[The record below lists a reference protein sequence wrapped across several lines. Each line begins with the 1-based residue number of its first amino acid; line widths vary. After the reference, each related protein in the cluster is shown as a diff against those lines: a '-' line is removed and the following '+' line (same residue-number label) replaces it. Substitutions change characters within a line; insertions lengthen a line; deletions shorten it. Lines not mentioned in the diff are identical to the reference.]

1 MASIIRIK
9 RSSVSG
15 NPNTLA
21 AGELAYSAL
30 TDNGSN
36 GGDRLYIG
44 IGSETAGNA
53 ANHYV
58 IGGKYFT
65 DMLDHTPGTL
75 TASSALIADSSKKI
89 NELLV
94 DDLSLNGSTIS
105 TTTTNTDLTLSPNGT
120 GKVSIASAYT
130 LPRVDGSNGY
140 VLTTNG
146 SGVASWSAPSA
157 SSFTITGDTGSDT
170 FNTGGT
176 LNFSGTDPINT
187 AISDDTV
194 TISVSDATTSTKG
207 VASFNSTDFS
217 VSSGAVSLN
226 SEAIQDIV
234 GAMVTG
240 SQTDL
245 DATYNDGAGTLDFTL
260 NTVNSSVGTYGS
272 STSIPSITV
281 NAKGLITAVSTSSI
295 SSTLSIAA
303 DTGTTDSVTIGT
315 DTFTISGGEGIDTAV
330 TNNTITIAGEDAS
343 SSNKGIAT
351 FNTSGFVVT
360 SGDVALK
367 GNVPQTINGNTG
379 SAVPSSNAVTIS
391 GSGAISTS
399 GSSATL
405 TISATDASTSTKGVA
420 SFDSGDFSVSSGA
433 VSIKTGGVD
442 NTQLANSSITIGT
455 TSTSLG
461 STSLTLAGLQ
471 QLDVDNIQING
482 NEISAT
488 DTNGGISIK
497 PNGTGHIS
505 ANSAN
510 IQNLANPVLD
520 QDAATK
526 WYVDHVAQGLHVHA
540 PVQVATTGTLAS
552 ITGGT
557 VTYTST
563 NGGTLTLQNAL
574 TILDSYTLQN
584 TDRILVKDQANT
596 AHNGIYTWATGGTV
610 LTRASDA
617 NEAADLAGGD
627 FVFVVHGNT
636 KGDTGWVQTEV
647 VTTLGTD
654 AIVFQQFSGAGVY
667 TAGLGLT
674 LTGTVFDINLATSG
688 GLEITSDELQLKSTV
703 AGAGL
708 TYSNGVIAVGAGTG
722 ITVNADDIQI
732 SASYVGQSSI
742 TTLGTISSGT
752 WNGSLIAG
760 TYGGTGVNN
769 GTKTITLGGNLTTSG
784 SYNTT
789 LTVTADTSVTLPTSG
804 TLVNTSVTTLSSL
817 ASIGTI
823 TTGTWNGTAIGSG
836 YGGTGF
842 TTYSTGD
849 IIYASASNTLSKR
862 AAGTDGQ
869 VLQMNS
875 SGVPVWGDID
885 GGTY

>member
-89 NELLV
+89 DELLV

-330 TNNTITIAGEDAS
+330 TNKDRKS
-343 SSNKGIAT
+343 
-351 FNTSGFVVT
+351 VV
-360 SGDVALK
+360 
-367 GNVPQTINGNTG
+367 
-379 SAVPSSNAVTIS
+379 
-391 GSGAISTS
+391 
-399 GSSATL
+399 
-405 TISATDASTSTKGVA
+405 
-420 SFDSGDFSVSSGA
+420 
-433 VSIKTGGVD
+433 
-442 NTQLANSSITIGT
+442 
-455 TSTSLG
+455 
-461 STSLTLAGLQ
+461 
-471 QLDVDNIQING
+471 
-482 NEISAT
+482 
-488 DTNGGISIK
+488 
-497 PNGTGHIS
+497 
-505 ANSAN
+505 
-510 IQNLANPVLD
+510 
-520 QDAATK
+520 
-526 WYVDHVAQGLHVHA
+526 
-540 PVQVATTGTLAS
+540 
-552 ITGGT
+552 
-557 VTYTST
+557 
-563 NGGTLTLQNAL
+563 
-574 TILDSYTLQN
+574 
-584 TDRILVKDQANT
+584 
-596 AHNGIYTWATGGTV
+596 
-610 LTRASDA
+610 
-617 NEAADLAGGD
+617 
-627 FVFVVHGNT
+627 
-636 KGDTGWVQTEV
+636 
-647 VTTLGTD
+647 
-654 AIVFQQFSGAGVY
+654 
-667 TAGLGLT
+667 
-674 LTGTVFDINLATSG
+674 
-688 GLEITSDELQLKSTV
+688 
-703 AGAGL
+703 
-708 TYSNGVIAVGAGTG
+708 
-722 ITVNADDIQI
+722 
-732 SASYVGQSSI
+732 
-742 TTLGTISSGT
+742 
-752 WNGSLIAG
+752 
-760 TYGGTGVNN
+760 
-769 GTKTITLGGNLTTSG
+769 
-784 SYNTT
+784 
-789 LTVTADTSVTLPTSG
+789 
-804 TLVNTSVTTLSSL
+804 
-817 ASIGTI
+817 
-823 TTGTWNGTAIGSG
+823 
-836 YGGTGF
+836 
-842 TTYSTGD
+842 
-849 IIYASASNTLSKR
+849 
-862 AAGTDGQ
+862 
-869 VLQMNS
+869 
-875 SGVPVWGDID
+875 
-885 GGTY
+885 